1 VGREGGGLEDLST
14 ATQTPE
20 GRGTSPTRK
29 RPGWARL
36 MTWVGVLPFFAFIT
50 LFLLLPAVRLVVG
63 AFQDE
68 AGGFT
73 AENVRSLFEAQFLG
87 AFWTSI
93 SLSALTAVLGGVF
106 GGLLAYA
113 ALTGGTPR
121 WVRPV
126 LTTFSGVAANFGGVP
141 LTFAFI
147 ATLGTTGLVTQ
158 FLSET
163 VGLDLYDRGFSLFT
177 FTGLAIIYLY
187 FQIPLMVLIIAPAI
201 DGLRREWKEAAS
213 NLGASSAQYWRYVGI
228 PILMPSI
235 LGAMVLLFANA
246 FAAYATPYALTS
258 GSVGVVPVLIGQFVR
273 GDVLADPGQGYALA
287 LGMIVVV
294 AVSTALYSLLER
306 RAARWTR

>member
-1 VGREGGGLEDLST
+1 MST
-14 ATQTPE
+14 ALETPKKQ
-20 GRGTSPTRK
+20 RGPARK
-29 RPGWARL
+29 RPWWRSP
-36 MTWVGVLPFFAFIT
+36 TWLGVVPFFAFVT
-50 LFLLLPAVRLVVG
+50 LFLLLPSVRLVMG

-73 AENVRSLFEAQFLG
+73 FENVRSLFQGQFLS
-87 AFWTSI
+87 AYWTSI
-93 SLSALTAVLGGVF
+93 SLSALTAFLGGIL

-121 WVRPV
+121 WVRPL
-126 LTTFSGVAANFGGVP
+126 LTTFSGVAANFAGVP
-141 LTFAFI
+141 LAFAFI
-147 ATLGTTGLVTQ
+147 ATLGTTGVVTQ

-177 FTGLAIIYLY
+177 FTGLALIYLY
-187 FQIPLMVLIIAPAI
+187 FQIPLMVLVIAPAI

-213 NLGASSAQYWRYVGI
+213 NLGASSGQYWRYVGL

-235 LGAMVLLFANA
+235 LGAMILLFANA
-246 FAAYATPYALTS
+246 FAAYATPYALTA
-258 GSVGVVPVLIGQFVR
+258 GNVGVVPVLIGQFVR

-294 AVSTALYSLLER
+294 AVSVALYSLLQR
-306 RAARWTR
+306 RAARWTQ